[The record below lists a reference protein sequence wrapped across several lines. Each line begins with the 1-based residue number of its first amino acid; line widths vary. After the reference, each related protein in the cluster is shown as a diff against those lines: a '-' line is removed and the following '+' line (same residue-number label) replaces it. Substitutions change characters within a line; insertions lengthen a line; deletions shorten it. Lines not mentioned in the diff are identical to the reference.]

1 MSSIYIHFP
10 YCLYK
15 CHYCDFNS
23 YATQAGEIP
32 FLTYQESLIRELSL
46 RQRNFEKTGT
56 GFLKPG
62 TTIDTLFFGGGTP
75 SLMPAASVAGLLKEI
90 SHYYTLSGDCE
101 ITLEANPGTLTQNSI
116 QEFNQAGI
124 NRISIGV
131 QSLNEKYL
139 SAFGRIHS
147 AAQAKQ
153 VLEWLGQSKLKS
165 WNADLIFGFPGE
177 TLEEWQLTLESLLPY
192 QPPHVSCYSFMVE
205 ADAPYGRWVK
215 EGRAP
220 APDDEV
226 QGEMFIYTRNKL
238 MSQGYGD
245 YEISNY
251 ARAGHE
257 CRHNLAYWH
266 YHEYLGLGAGAVSL
280 FAPKKV
286 ATDFVVRTN
295 NVKNPSRYIEA
306 VKEGDSF
313 FESESISKDVAQKEW
328 FLMNLRRLKGCTE
341 ADYQKIFKEP
351 FSAHQ
356 KNTIQTLR
364 GRGLIAADKLALTET
379 GVLLANEVMLAFM

>member
-1 MSSIYIHFP
+1 LSSIYIHFP

-23 YATQAGEIP
+23 YATEAGEIP
-32 FLTYQESLIRELSL
+32 FIAYQNALLKELSL
-46 RQRNFEKTGT
+46 RKQVFEKSGT

-62 TTIDTLFFGGGTP
+62 TTIKTIFFGGGTP
-75 SLMPAASVAGLLKEI
+75 SLMPADLVAGLLE
-90 SHYYTLSGDCE
+90 SLADYYTLAGDCE
-101 ITLEANPGTLTQNSI
+101 ITLEANPGTLNQNSI

-147 AAQAKQ
+147 ASQATQ
-153 VLEWLGQSKLKS
+153 VLNWLGQSSLKS

-177 TLEEWQLTLESLLPY
+177 SLEEWQLTLESLLAY

-215 EGRAP
+215 EGRAQ

-226 QGEMFIYTRNKL
+226 QGEMFVYTRNKL
-238 MSQGYGD
+238 ISQGYGD

-257 CRHNLAYWH
+257 CRHNLTYWH

-280 FAPKKV
+280 LAPQKED
-286 ATDFVVRTN
+286 TDFVIRTN
-295 NVKNPSRYIEA
+295 NVKNPSRYIQA

-328 FLMNLRRLKGCTE
+328 FLMNLRLLHGCTE

-356 KNTIQTLR
+356 KNIILTLR
-364 GRGLIAADKLALTET
+364 NRGLIATDKLALTES
-379 GVLLANEVMLAFM
+379 GVLLANEVMRAFI